1 MRLRLMPCRSA
12 TAVIEARGCDA
23 SSRIAT
29 FSSIVQRR
37 RRATVLMISTRL
49 SITVLMTGHKDA
61 KTHDSPSAPQGSRQT
76 TLTENL
82 ARRSLMLGRREVGL
96 AWDDSNNNRAFLS
109 GTISECHAQRCFH
122 LHRIAVQARSV

>member
-1 MRLRLMPCRSA
+1 MRLRLIPCRSA
-12 TAVIEARGCDA
+12 TAVIEAPGCDA

-37 RRATVLMISTRL
+37 RRVTVLMISTRL

-76 TLTENL
+76 TLTLRWWRRHHSEL
-82 ARRSLMLGRREVGL
+82 AQSSEVVGNATL
-96 AWDDSNNNRAFLS
+96 LDDFA
-109 GTISECHAQRCFH
+109 IH
-122 LHRIAVQARSV
+122 

>member
-1 MRLRLMPCRSA
+1 MRLRLIPCRSA
-12 TAVIEARGCDA
+12 IAVIEARGCDA

-49 SITVLMTGHKDA
+49 SITVLMTGHEDA

-76 TLTENL
+76 TLT
-82 ARRSLMLGRREVGL
+82 
-96 AWDDSNNNRAFLS
+96 S
-109 GTISECHAQRCFH
+109 GH
-122 LHRIAVQARSV
+122 LDCQKMPTTFGEKYFVVPYSV

>member
-1 MRLRLMPCRSA
+1 MRLRLIPCRSP

-49 SITVLMTGHKDA
+49 SITVLMTAHKDA
-61 KTHDSPSAPQGSRQT
+61 KTHDSPSAPQGRRQT
-76 TLTENL
+76 TLT
-82 ARRSLMLGRREVGL
+82 RKTLGRQMLPEH
-96 AWDDSNNNRAFLS
+96 S
-109 GTISECHAQRCFH
+109 
-122 LHRIAVQARSV
+122 ARGVPLGHHPEFAICRLF